1 MLNESVIMNKSV
13 KWMLQWLTHTDSQL
27 FYKSEMDKVSLDP
40 TYIIII
46 IS

>member
-1 MLNESVIMNKSV
+1 MTHSYSSIVLFLN
-13 KWMLQWLTHTDSQL
+13 
-27 FYKSEMDKVSLDP
+27 KSEMDKVSLDP